1 MVLQLVETYFKLKS
15 CYVHQKYS
23 RFQMRVAKVTQEE
36 KIALFFS
43 EAANIAKTEMK

>member
-1 MVLQLVETYFKLKS
+1 
-15 CYVHQKYS
+15 VHQKFS
-23 RFQMRVAKVTQEE
+23 RYQMRVAKVSQKG